1 MIKDIFHSNEKA
13 KPTDKTIS
21 VLKKHFPSCFNRD
34 GTFDLERFKEFLSD
48 KTSITSEGYELRF
61 LGKSYARLLA
71 SLDTTTVIRPN
82 EEHNLKPEN
91 AASENVYISGDN
103 LDGLKHL
110 LKSYSGKVKCIYIDP
125 PYNTGTDDFVYN
137 DKFDFTVQDLTDK
150 LSISEEQAKRIL
162 DLTKRGSASHSAW
175 LMFMYSRLLLARD
188 LLRDD
193 GVMFISI
200 DDNEC
205 HNLKILCDD
214 VFGEEN
220 FAASIAWQSRTSIQN
235 DTDFSINHEYILAY
249 ARIRRQSDIRL
260 KDDNKST
267 WFNLKSFVFQPIPL
281 DKSRFSNPDNDPRG
295 LWKGDPFDAP
305 EERENLSYGIQ
316 NPNTGEVF
324 FPASGR
330 HWSTEEENYKRLLA
344 DNRIFFG
351 QNGNARPQLKVFY
364 EEKKEFGSIDNSWF
378 MGSDVGTATS
388 ATKEQQRLFDGK
400 SYFDTP
406 KPTGLIEKLIQL
418 AIPDRDDSIVL
429 DFFSGS
435 ATTAEAVMRRNL
447 QRENSNLKYIC
458 VQISDEI
465 EMDTD
470 KTTANQRKKRQK
482 TIDFLDSVNRPHTID
497 QIGIERIIRAAKAIR
512 EEHPDTTADLGFKL
526 YTLVEP
532 TNDTIDK
539 LERFDPDENKL
550 FADKTLLDD
559 FGKSTILTTWLVR
572 DGYGLTANTNEM
584 NFAGYNGYYIDKHLY
599 LIDPEL
605 TGKAIGAIVEK
616 YENDGDFN
624 PENVV
629 LFGYSFTW
637 TQLESLETNLK
648 RLKDADK
655 NLRINFAVRY

>member
-260 KDDNKST
+260 KEDNKST

-447 QRENSNLKYIC
+447 QKENSNLKYIC

-512 EEHPDTTADLGFKL
+512 EEHPDTTADLGFKH

-539 LERFDPDENKL
+539 LEKFDPDENKL
-550 FADKTLLDD
+550 FADKTLLGD
-559 FGKSTILTTWLVR
+559 FGKSTVLTTWLVR
-572 DGYGLTANTNEM
+572 DGYGLTANTNELD
-584 NFAGYNGYYIDKHLY
+584 FAGYKGYYIDKHLY

-605 TGKAIGAIVEK
+605 SDKAIGAIAEK
-616 YENDGDFN
+616 YESDGDFN

-637 TQLESLETNLK
+637 TELESLEMNLK
-648 RLKDADK
+648 RLKDAEK

>member
-1 MIKDIFHSNEKA
+1 MIKDIFNSNEEA
-13 KPTDKTIS
+13 KPTDRTIS
-21 VLKKHFPSCFNRD
+21 VLKEHFPSCFNRD
-34 GTFDLERFKEFLSD
+34 GTFDLERFKESLSD

-82 EEHNLKPEN
+82 EEHNSKSEN

-125 PYNTGTDDFVYN
+125 PYNTGTDDFAYN

-150 LSISEEQAKRIL
+150 LSVSEEQAERIL
-162 DLTKRGSASHSAW
+162 DLAKRGSASHSAW
-175 LMFMYSRLLLARD
+175 LTFMYPRLLLARD
-188 LLRDD
+188 LLEDH
-193 GVMFISI
+193 GVIFISI
-200 DDNEC
+200 DDNEQA
-205 HNLKILCDD
+205 NLKLICDD
-214 VFGEEN
+214 VFSEEN
-220 FAASIAWQSRTSIQN
+220 FIEILKWKRKKQPSFLGKHTAKMM
-235 DTDFSINHEYILAY
+235 EYVLVY
-249 ARIRRQSDIRL
+249 ARNQDNLEKLSLENISD
-260 KDDNKST
+260 ST
-267 WFNLKSFVFQPIPL
+267 KKVINI
-281 DKSRFSNPDNDPRG
+281 SNN
-295 LWKGDPFDAP
+295 
-305 EERENLSYGIQ
+305 E
-316 NPNTGEVF
+316 
-324 FPASGR
+324 
-330 HWSTEEENYKRLLA
+330 ST
-344 DNRIFFG
+344 RIFKPGVGVKGMESGVIEAGRYLIRTMEVEYLQDVIVENSETTNEIVVSSKFSVSQEKIDSFIEEKLLYITAQKGLRRYVSEAEKDTRKSITDLLLDEWGDNQESDKQIIELFG
-351 QNGNARPQLKVFY
+351 EKVF
-364 EEKKEFGSIDNSWF
+364 E
-378 MGSDVGTATS
+378 
-388 ATKEQQRLFDGK
+388 
-400 SYFDTP
+400 TP
-406 KPTGLIEKLIQL
+406 KPIQL
-418 AIPDRDDSIVL
+418 VYNLASSIYTENTIIL

-435 ATTAEAVMRRNL
+435 STTAHAVMKLNAEDDGNRKFIMIQLPEIIEEKKPAYKAGYRT
-447 QRENSNLKYIC
+447 I
-458 VQISDEI
+458 DEI
-465 EMDTD
+465 GKD
-470 KTTANQRKKRQK
+470 
-482 TIDFLDSVNRPHTID
+482 
-497 QIGIERIIRAAKAIR
+497 RIIKAAEAIKK
-512 EEHPDTTADLGFKL
+512 EYPGTTADLGFKH

-532 TNDTIDK
+532 ANDTIDK
-539 LERFDPDENKL
+539 LERFNPDENKL

-584 NFAGYNGYYIDKHLY
+584 DFAGYNGYYIDKHLY